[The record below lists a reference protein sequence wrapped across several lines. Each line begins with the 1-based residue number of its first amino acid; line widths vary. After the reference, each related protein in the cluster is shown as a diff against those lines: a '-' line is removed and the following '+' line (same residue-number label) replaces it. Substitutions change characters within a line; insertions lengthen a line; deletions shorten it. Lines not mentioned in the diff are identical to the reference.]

1 MHTRLDRRSLM
12 MMGMAAAAASA
23 ASPVAA
29 ALSKG
34 FFTRLGR
41 PIGLQLYTL
50 GDEPKK
56 DLEGTLRRV
65 AEIGYRDIE
74 LPGLFDRQPAQLRLA
89 ADAAKLSISSLH
101 VPAAG
106 AGVSVRSEPQA
117 LADLAGALGARQL
130 VVPMFPLPP
139 GLRLQPGVALET
151 AITQAVVQAGEDMW
165 KRLAALL
172 NERAAALAP
181 HGITLSY
188 HNHSVEFLP
197 IGTGTG
203 WDVLARETDPRLVY
217 FEIDIGWV
225 TSAGL
230 DPVAFFGRHRGRVRQ
245 VHVKD
250 VAKGFTPSQALV
262 TTPAEVGSGIVDWA
276 RVLPAAY
283 AAGARN
289 FYVEQE
295 PPFTLSRLESIARSY
310 AYLSKL
316 RA

>member
-1 MHTRLDRRSLM
+1 
-12 MMGMAAAAASA
+12 MAAAAAA
-23 ASPVAA
+23 QGSPVAA
-29 ALSKG
+29 APSKD

-74 LPGLFDRQPAQLRLA
+74 LPGLFSREPPDLRRA
-89 ADAAKLSISSLH
+89 ADAAGLAISSLH

-117 LADLAGALGARQL
+117 LADLAGALGVRQL

-165 KRLAALL
+165 KRLAQLL

-203 WDVLARETDPRLVY
+203 WDILARETDPRLVY

-225 TSAGL
+225 SSAGL

-262 TTPAEVGSGIVDWA
+262 TSPAEVGSGVVDWA

-283 AAGARN
+283 AAGARH

-310 AYLSKL
+310 TYLSKL